1 MRIHTLGVMAAVLAW
16 SWPADA
22 KPTAPQAFCDQYAE
36 SPICKGGIPACTM
49 CHLASPPTRNS
60 FGMAIESMLLPG
72 APRPLTNED
81 FLGALPTALR
91 GIEATDADGDGYSNL
106 AEILAGTQPG
116 AGESVPRPID
126 CSGDL
131 GFNED
136 WSVCQYDTRLVFKK
150 LHLDFCGRSPT
161 WEEYQTF
168 KALPSAQQPGAIHA
182 ALDRCLDSEFWIGQD
197 GQLWQLA
204 HRKIKPLQ
212 AIKAGDDAGTIPL
225 ADYYDDYAL
234 FVYTQMDNHD
244 VREVLT
250 ADYFITRRKNPT
262 SYAKAGNNDPLGE
275 QGVAVNRRAGMMTTR
290 WNLVLNVMF
299 TALPRTAAAQA
310 YRSFLGVDIGKQE
323 GIYSVEGEPVDY
335 DEKGVGSEVC
345 ARCHATLD
353 PLAYPFKNYQGLTGG
368 IGTYDPNRIQ
378 DDFRNDGANITAMPE
393 AGYIF
398 GQPVA
403 DLVQWARVAADSDQF
418 AKATVLDYW
427 KLLLGHEVQATEQE
441 EFEAL
446 WRDLKGPTHNYGV
459 EKMLHALIETEA
471 YGAP

>member
-1 MRIHTLGVMAAVLAW
+1 MRIHILGVLAMAVAW
-16 SWPADA
+16 SSVAEA
-22 KPTAPQAFCDQYAE
+22 KPSAPQAFCNEYGE

-60 FGMAIESMLLPG
+60 FGAALEALILPG
-72 APRPLTNED
+72 SARPLSNDD
-81 FLGALPTALR
+81 FLGALPAALH
-91 GIEATDADGDGYSNL
+91 GVESADSDGDQYSNL
-106 AEILAGTQPG
+106 EEILAGTLPG
-116 AGESVPRPID
+116 ANESAPRPID
-126 CSGDL
+126 CDGDL

-136 WSVCQYDTRLVFKK
+136 WSICQYDAKLVFKK
-150 LHLDFCGRSPT
+150 LHLDFCGQSPT
-161 WEEYQTF
+161 WDEYQAFVAGGAQRT
-168 KALPSAQQPGAIHA
+168 ALHT
-182 ALDRCLDSEFWIGQD
+182 ALDRCLDSEFWVGQN
-197 GQLWQLA
+197 GQVWQLA
-204 HRKIKPLQ
+204 HRKVKPLQ

-234 FVYTQMDNHD
+234 FVYTQLDNHD

-250 ADYFITRRKNPT
+250 ADYFVTRRRNPT

-275 QGVAVNRRAGMMTTR
+275 QGVAVERRAGMMTTR

-323 GIYSVEGEPVDY
+323 GIYSIAGEPVDY
-335 DEKGVGSEVC
+335 DDKGVTAEAC

-353 PLAYPFKNYQGLTGG
+353 PLSYPFKNYQGLTGS
-368 IGTYDPNRIQ
+368 IGTYDPSRIQ
-378 DDFRNDGANITAMPE
+378 DDFRNDGANILAMPE
-393 AGYIF
+393 NGYIF

-403 DLVQWARVAADSDQF
+403 DLVEWGQVAANSDQF

-427 KLLLGHEVQATEQE
+427 KLLLGHEVQNTEQE
-441 EFEAL
+441 EFEDL
-446 WRDLKGPTHNYGV
+446 WRGLKDPARFNYGV
-459 EKMLHALIETEA
+459 EKMLHALIDTEA